1 MDFRILKYV
10 RDQKRKQA
18 EEAAKKG
25 MVWMDASVP
34 SVETGSAA
42 ATNASGEG
50 GILLDEQEEE
60 ELKKRAQAT
69 GFLGG
74 VSNTSSISL

>member
-1 MDFRILKYV
+1 MKYR
-10 RDQKRKQA
+10 RDQKRKEA
-18 EEAAKKG
+18 EEAAKEG
-25 MVWMDASVP
+25 MVWMDTSVP

-50 GILLDEQEEE
+50 GIFLDEQEEE

>member
-1 MDFRILKYV
+1 MGFRILKYV
-10 RDQKRKQA
+10 RDQKIKQA
-18 EEAAKKG
+18 EAAAKKG

-34 SVETGSAA
+34 SVETGSSA

-50 GILLDEQEEE
+50 GIYLDEQEEE